1 MAIIIFQHDDINRPG
16 RLGMTLRDHG
26 FKLDIRRL
34 DQGDTVPVDLDDVE
48 GVISLG
54 GRANVDDSF
63 AWLDEERAFL
73 ARAHERSLPVVGV
86 CLGAQLIGQALGGT
100 VSKMANA
107 EVGFAPVTL
116 TAPAH
121 TDTILNGIAWEAPQF
136 HHHFYEVSEL
146 PAGAT
151 LLASSQSSA
160 NQAFRVGMRTYAFQ
174 YHPECDK
181 PMIEALMRDA
191 KADLNRSGATTQ
203 EFERDLERH
212 YEMYARLG
220 DRLAVSIATYLIPR
234 VATASRA

>member
-1 MAIIIFQHDDINRPG
+1 MAIIIFQHDDINLPG

-34 DQGDTVPVDLDDVE
+34 DQGDKVPQDLDDVE
-48 GVISLG
+48 AVITLG

-63 AWLDEERAFL
+63 AWLDDERAYL
-73 ARAHERSLPVVGV
+73 KLAHERALPVIGI
-86 CLGAQLIGQALGGT
+86 CLGCQLIAQALGGT
-100 VSKMANA
+100 VSKMETA

-116 TAPAH
+116 TGPAH

-146 PAGAT
+146 PEGAT
-151 LLASSQSSA
+151 KLASSASCP
-160 NQAFRVGMRTYAFQ
+160 NQAFRIGMRTYAFQ

-181 PMIEALMRDA
+181 PMIEALMRDS

-203 EFERDLERH
+203 EFARDLENH